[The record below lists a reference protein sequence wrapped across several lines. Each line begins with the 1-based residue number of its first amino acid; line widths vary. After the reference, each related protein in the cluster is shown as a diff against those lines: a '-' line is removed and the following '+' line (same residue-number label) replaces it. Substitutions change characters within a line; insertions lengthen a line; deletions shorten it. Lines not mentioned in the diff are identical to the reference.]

1 MSTPVKKRLLIFS
14 IALNGYQWLYQ
25 DCLKSHARYANKI
38 GADYVKIDRPHFTR
52 IGTECCWLK
61 LLLLKQ
67 ALLNN
72 YDLVLFL
79 DADTEVQDITPDI
92 REVVTPDKHI
102 YMALGKTKRFN
113 SGVILLQKSTQ
124 ATDFI
129 DEVLASH
136 GCPLSKQDD
145 VGWGENGHIIQA
157 VKGNQWVSELPVEWN
172 NSWQPQLT
180 DYIRHYNHGIM
191 RNQIKSHRFFNL
203 IHQYLAKT
211 TRSINRIN
219 NVSNRL
225 NNKADSMVSAKFTPE
240 EQLHKLFVATRRF
253 HPQIF

>member
-1 MSTPVKKRLLIFS
+1 MSTSVKKRLLIFS
-14 IALNGYQWLYQ
+14 IALNGYQWLYR
-25 DCLKSHARYANKI
+25 DCLKSHAWYADKI
-38 GADYVKIDRPHFTR
+38 GADYVKVDRPYFTHV
-52 IGTECCWLK
+52 GTECCWLK

-67 ALLNN
+67 ALHNN

-79 DADTEVQDITPDI
+79 DADTQVQGIAPDI

-102 YMALGKTKRFN
+102 YMALGKTMRFN
-113 SGVILLQKSTQ
+113 SGVILLQKSVQ

-129 DEVLASH
+129 DEVLSSH
-136 GCPLSKQDD
+136 GCPLTKQDD

-157 VKGNQWVSELPVEWN
+157 AKGNNWVSKLSVEWN

-191 RNQIKSHRFFNL
+191 RNQMKSHYFFNFV
-203 IHQYLAKT
+203 HQYLAKT
-211 TRSINRIN
+211 TRSINR
-219 NVSNRL
+219 L
-225 NNKADSMVSAKFTPE
+225 NNFRECFNNEADTIVPAHFVAQ
-240 EQLHKLFVATRRF
+240 EQLQKLFIATRRF